1 VLIVRCESAI
11 YLQNPLALFLPAY
24 LLSKMFFMRKNSK
37 KKEIQRLRE
46 AAKEIALQTVEL

>member
-1 VLIVRCESAI
+1 
-11 YLQNPLALFLPAY
+11 
-24 LLSKMFFMRKNSK
+24 MFFMRKKSK

>member
-1 VLIVRCESAI
+1 
-11 YLQNPLALFLPAY
+11 
-24 LLSKMFFMRKNSK
+24 MFFMRKNSK